1 MHSLEIVN
9 HDIQN
14 DDLLKIY
21 ANGHNNFTNELRLKA
36 AIALVKSLS
45 DLDYTTQEEYDS
57 YVKLCNDLKESI
69 KYL

>member
-57 YVKLCNDLKESI
+57 YVKLCSDLKESV

>member
-36 AIALVKSLS
+36 AIALIKSLS

-57 YVKLCNDLKESI
+57 YVKLCSDLKESV